1 MGKISVGLIGFGLA
15 GEVFHAP
22 LIQSTE
28 SLQLTK
34 VRTSQ
39 KEKAAKSLGDQVEAV
54 QETSEIL
61 EDPNIDLVVI
71 ATPNSSHYE
80 LAKAA
85 LLAGKHVVVDKPFVV
100 RSEQGEELIRLSKE
114 KDRVLSVFHNRRWD
128 NDFATLRHLIETN
141 ELGEIHTFYVHFDRF
156 RPEVQSRWKEQDP
169 EGAGVLYDL
178 GSHLIDQALV
188 LFGKPEAIYADIFTQ
203 RKGAV
208 IPDGFHLTLYYP
220 NERKVFLRS
229 GSLSLQPGPRYEVH
243 GTKGS
248 FVQYGIDGQ
257 EDALKSGVRP
267 GMDGWGDATESQ
279 YGKLVTLDKGMIDI
293 ELLPGSYES
302 YYRGV
307 ATSILENSS
316 IPVTAEDGLFVIQII
331 ELAMQSHSEKR
342 VLFIP

>member
-1 MGKISVGLIGFGLA
+1 MEKLSVGLIGFGLA

-39 KEKAAKSLGDQVEAV
+39 KEKVKQSLGNRVEAV
-54 QETSEIL
+54 LETSEIL
-61 EDPNIDLVVI
+61 DDPSIDLVVI

-114 KDRVLSVFHNRRWD
+114 KNKILSVFHNRRWD
-128 NDFATLRHLIETN
+128 NDFLTMRHLIQTN
-141 ELGEIHTFYVHFDRF
+141 ELGDIHTYYAHFDRF
-156 RPEVQSRWKEQDP
+156 RPEVQARWKEQDP

-178 GSHLIDQALV
+178 GSHLIDQALI
-188 LFGKPEAIYADIFTQ
+188 LFGKPEAGYADIFTQ
-203 RKGAV
+203 RKEAV
-208 IPDGFHLTLYYP
+208 APDGFHLTLYYP
-220 NERKVFLRS
+220 NERKVILRS

-243 GTKGS
+243 GTQGS

-257 EDALKSGVRP
+257 EDALKAGSRP
-267 GMDGWGDATESQ
+267 GMNGWGAATESQ
-279 YGKLVTLDKGMIDI
+279 HGTVVTLENGMKKT

-302 YYRGV
+302 YYQGI
-307 ATSILENSS
+307 AAAISENVTL
-316 IPVTAEDGLFVIQII
+316 PVSAEEGLCVIQII
-331 ELAMQSHSEKR
+331 ELAMKSHREKR
-342 VLFIP
+342 VISLS